1 MLKKLKN
8 IIVAVFIRSNW
19 GVIFIILS
27 SVAILLV
34 SSFLG
39 ILWLFLSTVY
49 FLFNKEYK
57 NIFSI
62 WGGFLLSWYLMF
74 TVCMFRFDGLI
85 IIHPDF
91 FETIPKE
98 YCEPGEV
105 PVPDIIRY
113 VIDTFPKQGYVTNR
127 LRNIC
132 METLLLLAL
141 ISNKLCCSIHVPS
154 LLKGMVHVFV
164 RILRNNPAASCSPE
178 KESRKPSSPKSG
190 PYSPPTSD
198 SSWWRDPEVVSTP
211 SKETIKPI
219 VNGWKSWWKEP
230 KVVPPCSK
238 ETINSTVTEAN
249 VCREM
254 ENSLSR
260 AGQISPFWITWTP
273 TKNGGVFYGKLDGS
287 IINGPAGKVCGFV
300 KTKRG

>member
-91 FETIPKE
+91 FETVSKNYYGPIEVLHPFEHVLVTFIGKE
-98 YCEPGEV
+98 GWHSFLFGKLCG
-105 PVPDIIRY
+105 
-113 VIDTFPKQGYVTNR
+113 
-127 LRNIC
+127 
-132 METLLLLAL
+132 ETLLWMAAL
-141 ISNKLCCSIHVPS
+141 SITLGCPIYVPS
-154 LLKGMVHVFV
+154 IFKGLI
-164 RILRNNPAASCSPE
+164 ILFNFILG
-178 KESRKPSSPKSG
+178 RKG
-190 PYSPPTSD
+190 
-198 SSWWRDPEVVSTP
+198 
-211 SKETIKPI
+211 
-219 VNGWKSWWKEP
+219 
-230 KVVPPCSK
+230 
-238 ETINSTVTEAN
+238 
-249 VCREM
+249 
-254 ENSLSR
+254 
-260 AGQISPFWITWTP
+260 
-273 TKNGGVFYGKLDGS
+273 
-287 IINGPAGKVCGFV
+287 
-300 KTKRG
+300 

>member
-8 IIVAVFIRSNW
+8 IIVAVFIRSNC

-39 ILWLFLSTVY
+39 ILWLFLPTVY

-211 SKETIKPI
+211 P
-219 VNGWKSWWKEP
+219 
-230 KVVPPCSK
+230 K